1 MSAKSICISPENT
14 GLWEVQQTSEAAAKA
29 SELLNHDLENH
40 HVFLN
45 NKGFHDHM
53 PHHILALYG
62 TGASVAQL
70 ERAYSLRD
78 SLQRAVEPR
87 HGDIASALAA
97 SWDNA
102 APHLGRDDYYPDFLA
117 HFQQVIDDKGY
128 EAVVNEYLFKGD
140 AHANDLLIRLH
151 AGVLHSLLQL
161 MFALEWKQPAIV
173 AEALA
178 QTCVHQRDGLD
189 GLLLKSERRAR
200 HVSQP
205 AKMPTLLSLFQGLRA
220 DPQLRRAARFTDSNK
235 IRDGILQRA
244 EEAMLVALAQ
254 VHVGE
259 DEVEERMAEML
270 HTIIYVA
277 SSAAIHPPHY
287 VKYDFFLMH
296 HVNSA
301 IFYLTINKQAWIS
314 PADKA
319 RLLEWKIRMDFLEP
333 IEGSVR
339 EIGLLLQDFGDDGH
353 AIKQARVNALC
364 HELMSKY
371 DDKPWAVLK
380 GDDIWRKIQAMT
392 VDAVEGPG
400 VLYVRSGGFEE
411 VWKDV
416 PLQSATRRNSDAL
429 RALQAGSGASP
440 EALATS

>member
-140 AHANDLLIRLH
+140 AHANDLLVRLH

-189 GLLLKSERRAR
+189 GLLLESERRGR

-205 AKMPTLLSLFQGLRA
+205 AKMP
-220 DPQLRRAARFTDSNK
+220 P
-235 IRDGILQRA
+235 
-244 EEAMLVALAQ
+244 
-254 VHVGE
+254 
-259 DEVEERMAEML
+259 
-270 HTIIYVA
+270 
-277 SSAAIHPPHY
+277 
-287 VKYDFFLMH
+287 
-296 HVNSA
+296 
-301 IFYLTINKQAWIS
+301 
-314 PADKA
+314 
-319 RLLEWKIRMDFLEP
+319 
-333 IEGSVR
+333 
-339 EIGLLLQDFGDDGH
+339 
-353 AIKQARVNALC
+353 
-364 HELMSKY
+364 
-371 DDKPWAVLK
+371 
-380 GDDIWRKIQAMT
+380 
-392 VDAVEGPG
+392 
-400 VLYVRSGGFEE
+400 
-411 VWKDV
+411 
-416 PLQSATRRNSDAL
+416 RRNSDAL

>member
-1 MSAKSICISPENT
+1 M
-14 GLWEVQQTSEAAAKA
+14 G
-29 SELLNHDLENH
+29 
-40 HVFLN
+40 
-45 NKGFHDHM
+45 
-53 PHHILALYG
+53 
-62 TGASVAQL
+62 
-70 ERAYSLRD
+70 
-78 SLQRAVEPR
+78 VEPR

-102 APHLGRDDYYPDFLA
+102 TPYLGRDEYYPDFLA

-128 EAVVNEYLFKGD
+128 EAVVNEYLFQGD

-189 GLLLKSERRAR
+189 GLLLESERRAR

-244 EEAMLVALAQ
+244 EEAMLTALAQ

-259 DEVEERMAEML
+259 DEVEERTAEML

-287 VKYDFFLMH
+287 VKYDFFLMY
-296 HVNSA
+296 VV
-301 IFYLTINKQAWIS
+301 
-314 PADKA
+314 A
-319 RLLEWKIRMDFLEP
+319 RRKP
-333 IEGSVR
+333 S
-339 EIGLLLQDFGDDGH
+339 
-353 AIKQARVNALC
+353 QARG
-364 HELMSKY
+364 K
-371 DDKPWAVLK
+371 
-380 GDDIWRKIQAMT
+380 
-392 VDAVEGPG
+392 
-400 VLYVRSGGFEE
+400 
-411 VWKDV
+411 
-416 PLQSATRRNSDAL
+416 
-429 RALQAGSGASP
+429 
-440 EALATS
+440 